1 MNKIILAV
9 ILLAALGG
17 ALYYYL
23 QQNNT
28 SDPSS
33 STAYQQTIIG
43 EWKIDSVAATGSVST
58 AGLLAMALDTN
69 FSKYHFQF
77 KEDGSITQFLSDS
90 IVPVK
95 RSYEWKDSAHL
106 VFKEGETLSE
116 IQPVQVLSFSKEQFS
131 IMSTDSSVIYFKKL
145 NR

>member
-23 QQNNT
+23 QQNKT
-28 SDPSS
+28 PDTS
-33 STAYQQTIIG
+33 STAFQQKIVG

-77 KEDGSITQFLSDS
+77 KEDGSITQLLGDS

-95 RSYEWKDSAHL
+95 RSYEWKDSARL

-116 IQPVQVLSFSKEQFS
+116 IQPLQVLSFSKEQFS
-131 IMSTDSSVIYFKKL
+131 IMSTDSSVFYFKKQ

>member
-23 QQNNT
+23 QQNKT
-28 SDPSS
+28 PDTS
-33 STAYQQTIIG
+33 STAFQQKIVG

-69 FSKYHFQF
+69 FSKYHFQLHNC
-77 KEDGSITQFLSDS
+77 SATVLFL
-90 IVPVK
+90 
-95 RSYEWKDSAHL
+95 
-106 VFKEGETLSE
+106 
-116 IQPVQVLSFSKEQFS
+116 
-131 IMSTDSSVIYFKKL
+131 
-145 NR
+145 

>member
-23 QQNNT
+23 QQNKT
-28 SDPSS
+28 PDTS
-33 STAYQQTIIG
+33 STAFQQTIVG

-58 AGLLAMALDTN
+58 TGLLAMALDTN

-77 KEDGSITQFLSDS
+77 KEDGSITQFLGDS

-95 RSYEWKDSAHL
+95 RSYAWKDSAHL

-116 IQPVQVLSFSKEQFS
+116 IQPLQVLSFSKEQFS
-131 IMSTDSSVIYFKKL
+131 IMSTDSSVLYFKKL

>member
-1 MNKIILAV
+1 
-9 ILLAALGG
+9 
-17 ALYYYL
+17 LYYYL
-23 QQNNT
+23 QQNKT
-28 SDPSS
+28 PDTS
-33 STAYQQTIIG
+33 STAFQQKIVG

-77 KEDGSITQFLSDS
+77 KEDGSITQLLGDS

-95 RSYEWKDSAHL
+95 RSYEWKDSARL

-116 IQPVQVLSFSKEQFS
+116 IQPLQVLSFSKEQFS
-131 IMSTDSSVIYFKKL
+131 IMSTDSSVFYFKKQ

>member
-23 QQNNT
+23 QQNKT
-28 SDPSS
+28 PDTS
-33 STAYQQTIIG
+33 STAFQQTIVG

-77 KEDGSITQFLSDS
+77 KEDGSITQFLGDS

-131 IMSTDSSVIYFKKL
+131 IMSTDSSVLYFKKL

>member
-1 MNKIILAV
+1 MNKIILAA

-23 QQNNT
+23 QQSKT
-28 SDPSS
+28 PDSS

-43 EWKIDSVAATGSVST
+43 EWKIDSVAASKTPGNI
-58 AGLLAMALDTN
+58 AMLAMALDTN
-69 FSKYHFQF
+69 LMKYQFNFQ
-77 KEDGSITQFLSDS
+77 KDGSITQLLGDS

-131 IMSTDSSVIYFKKL
+131 IMSTDSSVLYFKKL
-145 NR
+145 SR